1 MGARGKFIVLSWREN
16 MNPELYILGSS
27 SATPTRERHPSA
39 QILKIES
46 EKILIDCG
54 EGTQSQMIKFGIRHT
69 GINTICISHLHGDH
83 YFGLIGLISTMS
95 LMGRTQSLR
104 LIGPPGLKQILELQI
119 EQGGM
124 SLKFELIFIPT
135 SMDKFERIY
144 ETDTF
149 EIKTFPLKH
158 RIHCTG
164 FLISEK
170 KKERNLNIERVKEL
184 NIPVNDYK
192 KIKLGE
198 DFTNGHGETTMNEDL
213 TFDPP
218 APKSYAYC
226 SDTIFDPSIAEYVKD
241 CNLLYHEATYMRNLE
256 DRAEMYF
263 HSTAEQAAKI
273 AKLAN
278 AAHLI
283 IGHFSSRYDH
293 LGPLLE
299 EAKSVFSKTSL
310 AIEGEKHLVKIHN
323 D

>member
-1 MGARGKFIVLSWREN
+1 

-54 EGTQSQMIKFGIRHT
+54 EGTQSQMIKYGLRHT

-95 LMGRTQSLR
+95 LMGRTQNLS
-104 LIGPPGLKQILELQI
+104 LIGPPGLKQIIELQI
-119 EQGGM
+119 EHGGM

-135 SMDKFERIY
+135 SMDKFEKIY

-170 KKERNLNIERVKEL
+170 KKERNLNIERAKEL

-198 DFTNGHGETTMNEDL
+198 DFTNEHGETTKNDAL

>member
-1 MGARGKFIVLSWREN
+1 

-95 LMGRTQSLR
+95 LMGRTQSLT
-104 LIGPPGLKQILELQI
+104 LIGPPGLKQIIELQI
-119 EQGGM
+119 EHGGM
-124 SLKFELIFIPT
+124 SLKFELIFIST
-135 SMDKFERIY
+135 NMEQFEKIY
-144 ETDTF
+144 ETNVF
-149 EIKTFPLKH
+149 EIKSFPLKH

-184 NIPVNDYK
+184 NIPINDYK

-198 DFTNGHGETTMNEDL
+198 DFTNGHGETTMNEAL

-226 SDTIFDPSIAEYVKD
+226 SDTIFDPSIADFVKN

-263 HSTAEQAAKI
+263 HSTSEQAAKL

-278 AAHLI
+278 AGHLI

-299 EAKSVFSKTSL
+299 EAKSVFPKTSL
-310 AIEGEKHLVKIHN
+310 AIEGEKHLVKIYN

>member
-95 LMGRTQSLR
+95 LMGRAQSLT
-104 LIGPPGLKQILELQI
+104 LIGPPGLKQIIELQI

-124 SLKFELIFIPT
+124 SLRFELIFINTRMDT
-135 SMDKFERIY
+135 SEKIY
-144 ETDTF
+144 ESDVF

-164 FLISEK
+164 FVITEK
-170 KKERNLNIERVKEL
+170 KKERNLNIECAKEF
-184 NIPVNDYK
+184 NVPISAYK
-192 KIKLGE
+192 EIKLGAN
-198 DFTNGHGETTMNEDL
+198 FTNENGQIIANEIL

-218 APKSYAYC
+218 APKTFAYC
-226 SDTIFDPSIAEYVKD
+226 SDTIFDPSIVEFIKD
-241 CNLLYHEATYMRNLE
+241 CTLLYHEATYMKNME
-256 DRAEMYF
+256 DRAELYF

-273 AKLAN
+273 AQLAN
-278 AAHLI
+278 AGHLV
-283 IGHFSSRYDH
+283 IGHFSSRYEH

-310 AIEGEKHLVKIHN
+310 AIEGEKHNVKIHN
-323 D
+323 N

>member
-1 MGARGKFIVLSWREN
+1 

-39 QILKIES
+39 QILKIEG

-54 EGTQSQMIKFGIRHT
+54 EGTQSQMIKYGIRHT

-95 LMGRTQSLR
+95 LMGRTQSLT

-124 SLKFELIFIPT
+124 SLKFELIYIPT
-135 SMDKFERIY
+135 SMDKFEKIY
-144 ETDTF
+144 ETDAF

-164 FLISEK
+164 FVISEK
-170 KKERNLNIERVKEL
+170 KKERNLNIDSAKEY
-184 NIPVNDYK
+184 NIPISAYK
-192 KIKLGE
+192 EIKLGA
-198 DFTNGHGETTMNEDL
+198 DYTNEKGEIINNDVL
-213 TFDPP
+213 TFDP
-218 APKSYAYC
+218 AEPKSFAYC
-226 SDTIFDPSIAEYVKD
+226 SDTIFDPSIVEYIKD

-256 DRAEMYF
+256 DRAELYF

-278 AAHLI
+278 VGHLI
-283 IGHFSSRYDH
+283 IGHYSSRYDH

-299 EAKSVFSKTSL
+299 EAKSVFPKTSL
-310 AIEGEKHLVKIHN
+310 AIEGEKHNVKIYN
-323 D
+323 N